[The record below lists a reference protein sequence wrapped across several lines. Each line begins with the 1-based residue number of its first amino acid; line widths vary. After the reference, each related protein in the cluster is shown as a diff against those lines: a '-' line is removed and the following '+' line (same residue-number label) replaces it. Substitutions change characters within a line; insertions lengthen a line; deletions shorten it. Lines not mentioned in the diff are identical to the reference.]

1 MGSDMDEFIQEGK
14 YASHETLKG
23 YAYSWQTLSLLTQ
36 EVIAHGM
43 YVPEFL
49 PDENQP
55 VLLFVIKGATVLKA
69 KSLHREAPEVLLAI
83 ASHTG
88 ESFRDDEEGYYADY
102 WRLAAGTIKLID
114 CAEDAVF
121 WLPLPE
127 LEAWEPYYFTGY
139 GSPFDALSA
148 PLPVFQHLAAVLKPE
163 QEQPDLGTTI
173 YLKSII

>member
-1 MGSDMDEFIQEGK
+1 MDEFIQEGK

-23 YAYSWQTLSLLTQ
+23 YAYSWQTLSLLMQ
-36 EVIAHGM
+36 EVITCGM

-55 VLLFVIKGATVLKA
+55 VLLVVIKEATVLKA
-69 KSLHREAPEVLLAI
+69 KSLHSEAPEVLISI

-88 ESFRDDEEGYYADY
+88 ESVRDDDNGYYADY

-127 LEAWEPYYFTGY
+127 VEAWEPYHFTGY
-139 GSPFDALSA
+139 GIPFDALSA
-148 PLPVFQHLAAVLKPE
+148 PRPVFQHLAFRLKSE
-163 QEQPDLGTTI
+163 QAQPDVGTTI

>member
-1 MGSDMDEFIQEGK
+1 MDEFIQEGK

-23 YAYSWQTLSLLTQ
+23 YAYSWQTLSLLMQ
-36 EVIAHGM
+36 EVITNGM

-49 PDENQP
+49 PDENQS
-55 VLLFVIKGATVLKA
+55 VLLVVIKEATVLKA
-69 KSLHREAPEVLLAI
+69 KSLHSEAPEVLISI

-88 ESFRDDEEGYYADY
+88 ELVRDDDNGYYADY

-127 LEAWEPYYFTGY
+127 VGAWEPYRFTGY
-139 GSPFDALSA
+139 GLPFDALSA
-148 PLPVFQHLAAVLKPE
+148 SLPVFQHLVFLLKPE
-163 QEQPDLGTTI
+163 QTQPDLGTTI
-173 YLKSII
+173 YLKSTI

>member
-1 MGSDMDEFIQEGK
+1 MDEFIQEGK

-23 YAYSWQTLSLLTQ
+23 YAYSWQTLSLLMQ
-36 EVIAHGM
+36 EVITNGM

-55 VLLFVIKGATVLKA
+55 VLLVVIKEATVLKA
-69 KSLHREAPEVLLAI
+69 KSLHSEAPEVLISI

-88 ESFRDDEEGYYADY
+88 ESVRDDDNGYYADY

-121 WLPLPE
+121 WLPSPQ
-127 LEAWEPYYFTGY
+127 PKH
-139 GSPFDALSA
+139 GSPIASLATAHRSMLCLRHSLYSSIWPSRSSQIKPRLIWA
-148 PLPVFQHLAAVLKPE
+148 PLS
-163 QEQPDLGTTI
+163 T
-173 YLKSII
+173 